1 MNKNQLATE
10 IMTAKLMT
18 LAEVQRTLIEEIDSI
33 EREINTGRD
42 FTIFGEP
49 IAIKKY
55 QLAGVTHALEII
67 QAIEIEK

>member
-18 LAEVQRTLIEEIDSI
+18 LAQVQRTLIEEIDSI
-33 EREINTGRD
+33 QREINTGRD

-49 IAIKKY
+49 IAIKKH